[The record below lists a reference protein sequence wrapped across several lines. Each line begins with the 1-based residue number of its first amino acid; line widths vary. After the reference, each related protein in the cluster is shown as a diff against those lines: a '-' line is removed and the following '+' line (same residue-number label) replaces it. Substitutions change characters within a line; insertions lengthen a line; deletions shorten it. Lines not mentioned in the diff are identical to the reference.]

1 MQFKPHN
8 YQQTAINFVLDHPQA
23 VLILEMGLGKTAITL
38 TALNDLFYDH
48 FDTKKALIIAPK
60 RVAQKTWPDEIHKWS
75 NFHQL
80 DYALLTG
87 TKTERQHALTS
98 PAPIHIINR
107 ENLPWLVKHL
117 GTRWDYDTVVIDELS
132 SFKSSQAQRFKALRA
147 VRKRITRMIG
157 LTGTPAPNSLLDLF
171 AQYRLI
177 DDGQRLGKFI
187 THYRERF
194 FQPAKYVWGRPVDYQ
209 PREGAEAEIYDLIS
223 DITLSMRTV
232 DHLHLPEVTFTNR
245 SIPVEGKAR
254 VTYEELREELITS
267 VSGQEIDALNAAAL
281 SGKLLQ
287 LASGA
292 IYTTKPAYA
301 VIHDG
306 KLDELEDIIEAANGH
321 PVLVAYWYTHDR
333 ERILARFPQARVL
346 DAETDFTDWN
356 AGRVPVGLIHPA
368 SAGHGLNLQAG
379 GHILVWFSLTWS
391 LELYQQ
397 TNARLY
403 RQGQTVP
410 VSIIHLVGED
420 TFDERVLEV
429 LTRKDAMQAALVDAV
444 RAELLLQKK
453 VAA

>member
-8 YQQTAINFVLDHPQA
+8 YQQVAVDYILDRPQA

-38 TALNDLFYDH
+38 AALNDLLYDH

-60 RVAQKTWPDEIHKWS
+60 RVAQKTWPDEIRKWS

-80 DYALLTG
+80 DYALIMG
-87 TKTERQHALTS
+87 TKHERQHALTH

-209 PREGAEAEIYDLIS
+209 PVDGAEEKIYSLIS

-254 VTYEELREELITS
+254 VTYEELRDELITS
-267 VSGQEIDALNAAAL
+267 VSGQEIDALNAAVL

-306 KLDELEDIIEAANGH
+306 KLDELEDIIEAANGQ

-397 TNARLY
+397 TNARLH
-403 RQGQTVP
+403 RQGQQWP
-410 VSIIHLVGED
+410 VSIIHLVGRS

-429 LTRKDAMQAALVDAV
+429 LAEKNAGQAALVDAV
-444 RAELLLQKK
+444 RAE

>member
-1 MQFKPHN
+1 MRFEPHD
-8 YQQTAINFVLDHPQA
+8 YQQVAIDFVLEHPQA

-38 TALNDLFYDH
+38 AALNALLYDR
-48 FDTKKALIIAPK
+48 FEAEKILIIAPK
-60 RVAQKTWPDEIHKWS
+60 RVAQKTWPDEIRKWS
-75 NFHQL
+75 NFAQL
-80 DYALLTG
+80 DYELIIG
-87 TKTERQHALTS
+87 TKHDRERALTS

-107 ENLPWLVKHL
+107 ENVPWLVKHL
-117 GTRWDYDTVVIDELS
+117 GNDWDYDTVVIDELS
-132 SFKSSQAQRFKALRA
+132 SFKSPQAQRFKALRA
-147 VRKRITRMIG
+147 VRKRVTRMIG

-177 DDGQRLGKFI
+177 DDGARLGKFV

-194 FQPAKYVWGRPVDYQ
+194 FRPTRYVWGRPVGYQ
-209 PREGAEAEIYDLIS
+209 PVDGAEDEIYDLIS

-232 DHLHLPEVTFTNR
+232 DHLHLPEVTYTDR
-245 SIPVEGKAR
+245 AVPIQGKAR
-254 VTYEELREELITS
+254 AAYEELRHELITDIG
-267 VSGQEIDALNAAAL
+267 GQEIDALNAAVL

-292 IYTTKPAYA
+292 IYTSKPAYA
-301 VIHDG
+301 VVHDG
-306 KLDELEDIIEAANGH
+306 KLDELEDIIEAANGQ

-333 ERILARFPQARVL
+333 ERILARFSQARVL
-346 DAETDFTDWN
+346 DAEQDFTDWN
-356 AGRVPVGLIHPA
+356 AGAIQVGLIHPA

-397 TNARLY
+397 TNARLH
-403 RQGQTVP
+403 RQGQTIP

-429 LTRKDAMQAALVDAV
+429 LTRKGVGQAALVDAV
-444 RAELLLQKK
+444 KAELNQ
-453 VAA
+453 

>member
-38 TALNDLFYDH
+38 AALNDLLYDH
-48 FDTKKALIIAPK
+48 FDAKKALIIAPK
-60 RVAQKTWPDEIHKWS
+60 RVAQKTWPDEIRKWPT
-75 NFHQL
+75 FHQL
-80 DYALLTG
+80 DYALIMG
-87 TKTERQHALTS
+87 TKHEREHGLTS

-171 AQYRLI
+171 AQYRLV

-209 PREGAEAEIYDLIS
+209 PREGAEDEIYDLIS

-254 VTYEELREELITS
+254 VTYEELRDELITS
-267 VSGQEIDALNAAAL
+267 VSGQEIDALNAAVL

-321 PVLVAYWYTHDR
+321 PVLVAYWYAHDR

-346 DAETDFTDWN
+346 DVEQDFTDWN

-403 RQGQTVP
+403 RQGQQWP
-410 VSIIHLVGED
+410 VSIIHLVGRS

-429 LTRKDAMQAALVDAV
+429 LAEKNAGQAALVDAV
-444 RAELLLQKK
+444 RAE